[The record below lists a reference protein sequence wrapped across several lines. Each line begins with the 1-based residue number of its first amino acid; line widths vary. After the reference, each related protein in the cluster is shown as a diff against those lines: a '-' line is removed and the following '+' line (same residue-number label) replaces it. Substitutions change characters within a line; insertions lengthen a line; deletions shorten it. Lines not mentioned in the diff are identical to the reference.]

1 MKRRAGKGHGR
12 GREARS
18 RHADQTTAL
27 VPGHRSEQ
35 ESPKVPVGQAC
46 PPGWAASCPLRAP
59 CCPES
64 LLLMP
69 VCPPMPPL
77 TFPCSRVSGPLPPA
91 LALLSWP
98 IPSPSSINSSP
109 EAASPSTQSRE
120 DQVGSELYHAE
131 NFPSSLPLF
140 FIFTFFCFLPTYGM
154 GDLSSV
160 TKNQTRDPCNGS
172 AVS

>member
-109 EAASPSTQSRE
+109 EAASPSKQSRGPGGFRALPWGE
-120 DQVGSELYHAE
+120 
-131 NFPSSLPLF
+131 FSLFTLFIFYFYFFLF
-140 FIFTFFCFLPTYGM
+140 FGHIWHGR
-154 GDLSSV
+154 S
-160 TKNQTRDPCNGS
+160 
-172 AVS
+172 

>member
-1 MKRRAGKGHGR
+1 MKRRAGRGHGR

-46 PPGWAASCPLRAP
+46 PPGWAASCPLRAH

-98 IPSPSSINSSP
+98 IPSPSPINSSP
-109 EAASPSTQSRE
+109 EAASLSMQSRWV
-120 DQVGSELYHAE
+120 QSSTMGRIFPLHSLY
-131 NFPSSLPLF
+131 FLF
-140 FIFTFFCFLPTYGM
+140 LLF
-154 GDLSSV
+154 SV
-160 TKNQTRDPCNGS
+160 FWPHM
-172 AVS
+172 AWEILVP

>member
-1 MKRRAGKGHGR
+1 MKRRAGRGHGK

-46 PPGWAASCPLRAP
+46 PPGWAASCPLRAH

-98 IPSPSSINSSP
+98 IPSPSPINSSP
-109 EAASPSTQSRE
+109 EAASLSTQSRGPGGFRALPRGE
-120 DQVGSELYHAE
+120 
-131 NFPSSLPLF
+131 FSLFTLFIFYFYFFLF
-140 FIFTFFCFLPTYGM
+140 FGHIWHGR
-154 GDLSSV
+154 S
-160 TKNQTRDPCNGS
+160 
-172 AVS
+172 